1 MMKANPRILCVD
13 DDPANLQLL
22 EAMLEPRAYE
32 VIQAKSGKETLEK
45 IAEQRIDLVL
55 LDVMMPEIN
64 GFDVC
69 RLIKEDEQYRGIP
82 IIMITALRSK
92 EDRIRGIE
100 AGVEDFI
107 SKPFD
112 QEEVLARIK
121 MLLKM
126 KELNAKLRIAYTNLG
141 DLTSFGGEII
151 KSFNPF
157 HFDFIDKID
166 RLVCQV
172 IRQNA
177 DMAEKPRQVIVA
189 ILGETKKWE
198 WYQYQFILNKL
209 QRHPLKLDL
218 QHHLELPIDNP
229 QVVFYNKAD
238 LEKSEILPIIRK
250 LESIPIRVSN
260 MVCYLSPDLCFL
272 AVNYGGEVTSYE
284 ASVLNSLVMQSQF
297 LKSIAKQIQEIED
310 AFAYAVYILA
320 NAAEAHDED
329 TGNHL
334 VRVGEYSALI
344 AKKLGMPEAFVKTIR
359 LQAQMHD
366 VGKIQ
371 IPARILRN
379 PGKLNP
385 EEWEEMK
392 KHSLYG
398 AKILGDHQKLKMGKA
413 IALSHHEWWNGKGYP
428 NGFAEKDI
436 PLPGRICAVADIFDA
451 LTNDRPYRQAFSNKE
466 ALEMLE
472 EIRAE
477 ILDPEL
483 SDLFLGNFKEVVAI
497 QEEGREDSW
506 EKYKLS
512 TPDYDQL
519 IRR

>member
-1 MMKANPRILCVD
+1 MKAEPRILCVD

-22 EAMLEPRAYE
+22 EAMLEPRGYK
-32 VIQAKSGKETLEK
+32 VVQAQSGKEALEK
-45 IAEQRIDLVL
+45 IVEQRIDLAL
-55 LDVMMPEIN
+55 LDVMMPEMN

-92 EDRIRGIE
+92 EDRIKGIE
-100 AGVEDFI
+100 AGAEDFI

-112 QEEVLARIK
+112 RGEILARIK

-126 KELNAKLRIAYTNLG
+126 KDLNARLRIAYTNLG
-141 DLTSFGGEII
+141 DLTSFGEAII

-172 IRQNA
+172 IRQKA
-177 DMAEKPRQVIVA
+177 DMAEKPQQVIVA
-189 ILGETKKWE
+189 ILGETKNWE
-198 WYQYQFILNKL
+198 WYQYEFIFKKL

-218 QHHLELPIDNP
+218 QSHLELPLSNP

-238 LEKSEILPIIRK
+238 LGQAEILPVVRK
-250 LESIPIRVSN
+250 LESISIQVAN
-260 MVCYLSPDLCFL
+260 MVCYLSVDLCFL
-272 AVNYGGEVTSYE
+272 AINYGSEITSYE

-297 LKSIAKQIQEIED
+297 LKSIAKQIQETED

-329 TGNHL
+329 TGSHL
-334 VRVGEYSALI
+334 ARVGEYSALI
-344 AKKLGMPEAFVKTIR
+344 AQKLGMPGPFVKAIR

-379 PGKLNP
+379 PGKLTP

-392 KHSLYG
+392 KHPNYG
-398 AKILGDHQKLKMGKA
+398 AKILGNHQRFQMGKT

-428 NGFAEKDI
+428 NGFAGKNI
-436 PLPGRICAVADIFDA
+436 PLLGRICAVADIFDA
-451 LTNDRPYRQAFSNKE
+451 LTSDRPYRRAFSHQE
-466 ALEMLE
+466 ALEILKE
-472 EIRAE
+472 LRGQ
-477 ILDPEL
+477 ILDPEFV
-483 SDLFLGNFKEVVAI
+483 DLFIEDYKEVMAI
-497 QEEGREDSW
+497 QGAGRRESR
-506 EKYKLS
+506 EKYILS
-512 TPDYDQL
+512 TPDYDKL
-519 IRR
+519 ITR